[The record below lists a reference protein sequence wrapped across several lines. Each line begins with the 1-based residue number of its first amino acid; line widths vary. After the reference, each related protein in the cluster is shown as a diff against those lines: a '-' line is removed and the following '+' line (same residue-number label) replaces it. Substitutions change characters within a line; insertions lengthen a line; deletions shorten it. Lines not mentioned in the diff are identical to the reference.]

1 MHMNCGWF
9 PSRVMS
15 AGLALLV
22 MLLAGCAT
30 HRVDWAARVGTYT
43 YDQAI
48 LELGPPN
55 KSAKLTDG
63 TVVADWLTQRGET
76 IITPA
81 GGAYY
86 PYRGAWVG
94 PAGPNLLAF
103 NTPNYYLRLTF
114 DPAGKLKTWKDIL
127 Q

>member
-1 MHMNCGWF
+1 MPLNCGWF
-9 PSRVMS
+9 PIRIMS
-15 AGLALLV
+15 AGLAMLV
-22 MLLAGCAT
+22 MLLTGCAT
-30 HRVDWAARVGTYT
+30 HRVHWADRVGTYT

-76 IITPA
+76 IFTPTGA
-81 GGAYY
+81 GYY
-86 PYRGAWVG
+86 AYRGAWAG
-94 PAGPNLLAF
+94 SAGPNLIAI

-114 DPAGKLKTWKDIL
+114 DPAGKLKAWKDI
-127 Q
+127 QQ